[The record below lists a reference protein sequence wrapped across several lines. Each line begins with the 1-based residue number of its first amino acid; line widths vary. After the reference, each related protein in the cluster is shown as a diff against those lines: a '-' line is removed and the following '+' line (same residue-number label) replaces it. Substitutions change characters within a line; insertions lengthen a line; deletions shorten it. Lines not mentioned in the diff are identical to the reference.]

1 MLSICRPKPDV
12 NMIFMFNNSV
22 LIYNYVISCCKYT
35 ICENFV
41 KQNFQLFFITRDKPL
56 CVNMK
61 KMLNLL
67 K

>member
-1 MLSICRPKPDV
+1 
-12 NMIFMFNNSV
+12 MIFMFNNSV